1 MYADPRHIRSKRVNL
16 SLNEDEMRAIEAIS
30 ALNKQQPSAFLR
42 DLIFDA
48 LSSQHGI
55 NSEFNAPELRALH
68 S

>member
-16 SLNEDEMRAIEAIS
+16 SLNEDELRVIEAVS

-42 DLIFDA
+42 DLIMDA
-48 LSSQHGI
+48 LNAQHGM
-55 NSEFNAPELRALH
+55 NSVFVAPEMRALH